1 MAQELLFRK
10 EALEA
15 RRTQWLGTILL
26 AQPLRLWALAL
37 CTALAATAVLLFL
50 TLGSYT
56 RRSRVIGQLVPTRG
70 IATVLAPATGVISRL
85 DVAEGARVKAGQSLG
100 VLSIPRATVSGGDTL
115 AALEVSLHLRQTSL
129 ESAEV
134 AERQQLS
141 AQAAGLVSQL
151 TAARG
156 ELAQL
161 EAEISTRKDQIHI
174 ARETL
179 ARLRK
184 LQGSLYVSEIQID
197 QQESAAL
204 EQVGAMQALQRQAII
219 ARRSIV
225 QLQQALRELPGRR
238 QALDAS
244 FQRDRATL
252 AQEQVETQARGA
264 LAVAAPVEGIVATQI
279 VKSGQAV
286 VAGQP
291 LLSVLPGDGRLEAE
305 LLVPSR
311 AIGFIEP
318 GDTVLLRYQAY
329 PYQKFGHH
337 QGKVA
342 RISRSALSSSELH
355 SLVGNA
361 QAGEPLYRVTVAL
374 ARQAITAYGK
384 PETLKPGMLLE
395 ADVLGEKRQLIEWVF
410 EPLYSLQ
417 GKING

>member
-1 MAQELLFRK
+1 MAQGLFRK

-37 CTALAATAVLLFL
+37 GAALAATAVLLFL

-85 DVAEGARVKAGQSLG
+85 DVAEGARVTAGQSLA
-100 VLSIPRATVSGGDTL
+100 VLSIPRATVFGGDTS
-115 AALEVSLHLRQTSL
+115 AALEVNLQLRRTSL

-141 AQAAGLVSQL
+141 AQAAGLASQL
-151 TAARG
+151 TTARG

-174 ARETL
+174 AGETL

-204 EQVGAMQALQRQAII
+204 EQVGEMQALQRQAII
-219 ARRSIV
+219 SRRGIV

-279 VKSGQAV
+279 VKPGQAV

-318 GDTVLLRYQAY
+318 GDAVLLRYQAY

-337 QGKVA
+337 RGKVV
-342 RISRSALSSSELH
+342 RISRSALNSSELH
-355 SLVGNA
+355 SLIGNP

-384 PETLKPGMLLE
+384 PEALKPGMLLE

>member
-1 MAQELLFRK
+1 MAQGLFRK

-37 CTALAATAVLLFL
+37 GAALAATAVLLFL

-85 DVAEGARVKAGQSLG
+85 DVAEGARVTAGQSLA

-115 AALEVSLHLRQTSL
+115 AALEDNLQLRRTSL
-129 ESAEV
+129 EYAEV

-141 AQAAGLVSQL
+141 AQAAGLASQL
-151 TAARG
+151 MTARG

-161 EAEISTRKDQIHI
+161 EAEISTRKAQIHI
-174 ARETL
+174 AGETL

-204 EQVGAMQALQRQAII
+204 ELVGGMQALQRQAII
-219 ARRSIV
+219 SRRGIV
-225 QLQQALRELPGRR
+225 QLQQALRELPARR
-238 QALDAS
+238 QAVDAS

-279 VKSGQAV
+279 VKPGQAV

-318 GDTVLLRYQAY
+318 GDAVLLRYQAY
-329 PYQKFGHH
+329 PFQKFGHH
-337 QGKVA
+337 RGKVV
-342 RISRSALSSSELH
+342 RISRSALNSSELH
-355 SLVGNA
+355 SLIGNP

-374 ARQAITAYGK
+374 SRQAITAYGK
-384 PETLKPGMLLE
+384 PEALKPGMLLE